1 MQGRTITYNLPRWR
15 LTRWLAD
22 AGPDVPHDIRAAMIG
37 GLFGTLPVFAG
48 GVLNTLAVSGTIAAR
63 MQTAPFIAWF
73 ILEVVICTARLA
85 VLMTARRAARE
96 GRDTLT
102 DIYLVLGVA
111 WSAGVGYG
119 LFISMM
125 SGDWVAAAL
134 ACISSAAMVGGICF
148 RNFSAP
154 RLAATM
160 IVASLGPSVPAAA
173 LAGEPLMYVV
183 FFQIPMYVVAMT
195 RAAFKLNKMLIA
207 TKLAERE
214 NDHRARHDA
223 LTGLSN
229 RMGLA
234 DAVDARLV
242 AANGIAMPQALLFI
256 DLDGFKAVNDTH
268 GHAAGDGLLKMVA
281 GRLIRMLPPDGLAAR
296 IGGDE
301 FVALMPASTPAHAAE
316 FGDRLVAIIS
326 APYDLGD
333 GISARIGVSVGVAL
347 APEHGAGLADLLAVA
362 DAALYEAKSRGKS
375 RCCLASTATS
385 VAALR
390 RLHQEGTERARAG
403 AAA

>member
-1 MQGRTITYNLPRWR
+1 MQGRPITYNLPRWR

-63 MQTAPFIAWF
+63 VQTAPFIAWF

-195 RAAFKLNKMLIA
+195 LAAFKLNKMLIA

>member
-1 MQGRTITYNLPRWR
+1 MQGRPITYNLPRWR

-85 VLMTARRAARE
+85 VLMTARRAAAA
-96 GRDTLT
+96 GRGTPT
-102 DIYLVLGVA
+102 DLYVVLGLA
-111 WSAGVGYG
+111 WSASVGYG
-119 LFISMM
+119 VVVTMM
-125 SGDWVAAAL
+125 FADWVAATL
-134 ACISSAAMVGGICF
+134 ACLSAAAMVGGICF

-195 RAAFKLNKMLIA
+195 LAAFKLNKMLIA

-234 DAVDARLV
+234 DAVYARLV

-390 RLHQEGTERARAG
+390 RLHQEGTETARAG

>member
-195 RAAFKLNKMLIA
+195 LAAFKLNKMLIA

-301 FVALMPASTPAHAAE
+301 FVVLTPASTPAHASE
-316 FGDRLVAIIS
+316 FGDRLVAVIS

-390 RLHQEGTERARAG
+390 RLHQEGTVTARAG